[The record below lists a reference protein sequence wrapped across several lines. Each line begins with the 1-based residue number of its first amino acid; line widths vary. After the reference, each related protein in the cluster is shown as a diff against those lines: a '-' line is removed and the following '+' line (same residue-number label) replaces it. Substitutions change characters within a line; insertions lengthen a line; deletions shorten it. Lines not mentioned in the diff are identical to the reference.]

1 MSQSNRLGLSG
12 NDTPPVF
19 VRPQPPCVSPPP
31 PPDTPS
37 EYLLEE
43 LADDMVEEEE
53 NAVFS
58 DNPSAMETRENSEN
72 DEVDNS

>member
-1 MSQSNRLGLSG
+1 M
-12 NDTPPVF
+12 
-19 VRPQPPCVSPPP
+19 
-31 PPDTPS
+31 
-37 EYLLEE
+37 
-43 LADDMVEEEE
+43 AEEEE